1 MCVLERGIFTFFII
15 WCGGELRVPPPTHPT
30 LLLTALAVASPSD
43 RGDRGI
49 NRIKLIRVCVMS
61 VNSSLPCSS
70 LGPASCS
77 QSSSDVSTGGV
88 AESGSSSFPL
98 CSPRSS
104 SHDAGDD
111 TVDPGGN
118 IAVSAEGSEG
128 NGEGV
133 DDVSAD
139 EFRGQELRSKNEK
152 TGGNKQER
160 QTCNHKQAQGGDDH
174 ADDTPDWTPQAS
186 VTCEFCYYFLT
197 TRATTRKR
205 DEKRSFLLF
214 ISTMRGQAKKKSKN
228 NNVKE
233 GDSSGGPQI
242 SKCVSLRVCGYIFLT
257 GGV

>member
-1 MCVLERGIFTFFII
+1 MVGSFAA
-15 WCGGELRVPPPTHPT
+15 PPPTHPT

-111 TVDPGGN
+111 SVDPVGT

-186 VTCEFCYYFLT
+186 VTCEFCYYFFLT
-197 TRATTRKR
+197 SRTCENAART
-205 DEKRSFLLF
+205 FLF
-214 ISTMRGQAKKKSKN
+214 IIHFNDAWPSKKKIK
-228 NNVKE
+228 KQQCQ
-233 GDSSGGPQI
+233 GRGFQRGPHT
-242 SKCVSLRVCGYIFLT
+242 K
-257 GGV
+257 

>member
-1 MCVLERGIFTFFII
+1 
-15 WCGGELRVPPPTHPT
+15 
-30 LLLTALAVASPSD
+30 
-43 RGDRGI
+43 
-49 NRIKLIRVCVMS
+49 MS

-77 QSSSDVSTGGV
+77 KSSSDVSTGGV

-111 TVDPGGN
+111 SVDPGGT
-118 IAVSAEGSEG
+118 IAVSADGREG

-160 QTCNHKQAQGGDDH
+160 QTCNHKQAQDGDDH

-186 VTCEFCYYFLT
+186 VTCEFCYFFFLT
-197 TRATTRKR
+197 TPNGGTPANVTFCF
-205 DEKRSFLLF
+205 SF
-214 ISTMRGQAKKKSKN
+214 STMRGQAKKKKSKN

-233 GDSSGGPQI
+233 GDSSGGPHI
-242 SKCVSLRVCGYIFLT
+242 SKCLSRRVYGYIFFNGWGLFILT
-257 GGV
+257 F